1 MNPSDLPAHPHRVP
15 LSILELAI
23 VSEGSTGAQALRH
36 AVDTAVRADA
46 LGYRRIWF
54 AEHHLSPGV
63 ASASPA
69 VLAALAAERTKSIRV
84 GSGAVLLSTTSPLIA
99 TEQFGTIAALHPGR
113 VDLGLGRAF
122 TPPPARGEPAF
133 TKPPARGERALTP
146 SPTRGEGSSGTG
158 ETPSGGGGAGREVGG
173 ARAATLVLDAPAR
186 PAGARVVDG
195 LVIPAAPGLDVTDS
209 ALRERLLAQK
219 EVVGASRTPAD
230 FRAELELVLGLRAG
244 TFTDGAGT
252 GWTSPPVEGAA
263 FDLFVLASSGGV
275 SARVAGE
282 LGLPL
287 AANYH
292 VGPSATLDTIAA
304 YRAAFRP
311 GAIDRP
317 HVVVSAD
324 VLVADTD
331 DEARR
336 LGDPFTAWVL
346 SIRRGAGGAIPY
358 PAPGTTPAW
367 EDLSDTDRAAV
378 QDRVDTRF
386 VGSPATVVERLETLA
401 RVTAADEI
409 VVTTEAHDPAD
420 RARSFDLL
428 AAAWGLRP

>member
-1 MNPSDLPAHPHRVP
+1 MTTNDLPTAHPHRVP
-15 LSILELAI
+15 LSILDLAI
-23 VSEGSTGAQALRH
+23 VSDGSTGAQAMRDSL
-36 AVDTAVRADA
+36 DLAVRADA
-46 LGYRRIWF
+46 LGYRRVWF

-69 VLAALAAERTKSIRV
+69 VLAALAAERTNRIRV
-84 GSGAVLLSTTSPLIA
+84 GSGAVLLSTTSPLVA
-99 TEQFGTIAALHPGR
+99 AEQFGTIAALHPGR

-122 TPPPARGEPAF
+122 TPPPARGERSPAAGA
-133 TKPPARGERALTP
+133 T
-146 SPTRGEGSSGTG
+146 S
-158 ETPSGGGGAGREVGG
+158 SGGGGVVRGVGG
-173 ARAATLVLDAPAR
+173 APRGGTLVLEDAPAR

-195 LVIPAAPGLDVTDS
+195 LVIPAAPGLDLTDS

-219 EVVGASRTPAD
+219 DVVGVSRAPAD

-244 TFTDGAGT
+244 TFADAAGAR
-252 GWTSPPVEGAA
+252 WTSPPVEGAA

-311 GAIDRP
+311 GVLDRP
-317 HVVVSAD
+317 YVVVSAD

-331 DEARR
+331 DEAGR
-336 LGDPFTAWVL
+336 LGGPFPAWVL
-346 SIRRGAGGAIPY
+346 SIRRGAGGAIPF
-358 PAPGTTPAW
+358 PAPGKAPAW
-367 EDLSDTDRAAV
+367 ETFSDADRAAV

-386 VGSPATVVERLETLA
+386 VGSPQTVVERLETLA

-428 AAAWGLRP
+428 ARAWGLRP

>member
-1 MNPSDLPAHPHRVP
+1 MTTSDQPTAPQSSYPTRVP
-15 LSILELAI
+15 LSILDLAV
-23 VSEGSTGAQALRH
+23 VSEGSTGAQALRDTL
-36 AVDTAVRADA
+36 DTAVRADA

-69 VLAALAAERTKSIRV
+69 VLAALVAERTSRIRV

-99 TEQFGTIAALHPGR
+99 AEQFGTVAALHPGR

-122 TPPPARGEPAF
+122 TPPPVKGGKSASGEAP
-133 TKPPARGERALTP
+133 
-146 SPTRGEGSSGTG
+146 
-158 ETPSGGGGAGREVGG
+158 PSGPGEVP
-173 ARAATLVLDAPAR
+173 AAPPVPPAPAR
-186 PAGARVVDG
+186 PAGTRVVDG
-195 LVIPAAPGLDVTDS
+195 LLVPAAPGVDLSDS

-219 EVVGASRTPAD
+219 EVVGASRTPGE

-311 GAIDRP
+311 GVLDRP
-317 HVVVSAD
+317 YVVVSAD

-336 LGDPFTAWVL
+336 IGEPFTAWVL
-346 SIRRGAGGAIPY
+346 SIRRGAGGAVAY
-358 PAPGTTPAW
+358 PAPGTSPAW
-367 EDLSDTDRAAV
+367 EDLTDADRAAV
-378 QDRVDTRF
+378 QDRVETRF
-386 VGSPATVVERLETLA
+386 VGSPETVVERLETLA

-409 VVTTEAHDPAD
+409 VVTTAAHDPAD

-428 AAAWGLRP
+428 ARHWGLLSTDAARPGVAAAREPALAR

>member
-1 MNPSDLPAHPHRVP
+1 MTTSDLPATHQPRVP
-15 LSILELAI
+15 LSILDLAV
-23 VSEGSTGAQALRH
+23 VSEGATGAQALRDTL
-36 AVDTAVRADA
+36 DTAIRADA

-69 VLAALAAERTKSIRV
+69 VLAALVAERTPRIRV

-99 TEQFGTIAALHPGR
+99 AEQFGTVAALHPGR

-122 TPPPARGEPAF
+122 TPPPARGAQSAGGEA
-133 TKPPARGERALTP
+133 PP
-146 SPTRGEGSSGTG
+146 SGTG
-158 ETPSGGGGAGREVGG
+158 EAPP
-173 ARAATLVLDAPAR
+173 AAQVPPAPAR
-186 PAGARVVDG
+186 PAGPRVVDG
-195 LVIPAAPGLDVTDS
+195 LLVPAAPGVDFSDS

-219 EVVGASRTPAD
+219 EVVGASRTPGE

-252 GWTSPPVEGAA
+252 AWTSPPVEGAA
-263 FDLFVLASSGGV
+263 FDLFVLASSGGI

-311 GAIDRP
+311 GVLDHP
-317 HVVVSAD
+317 YVVVSAD
-324 VLVADTD
+324 VLVADSD
-331 DEARR
+331 AEARR
-336 LGDPFTAWVL
+336 IGEPFTAWVL
-346 SIRRGAGGAIPY
+346 SIRRGAGGAIAY
-358 PAPGTTPAW
+358 PAPGTSPAW
-367 EDLSDTDRAAV
+367 EDLTDADRAAV

-386 VGSPATVVERLETLA
+386 VGSPETVVERLETLA
-401 RVTAADEI
+401 RVTGADEI
-409 VVTTEAHDPAD
+409 VVTTAAHDPAD
-420 RARSFDLL
+420 RARSFELL
-428 AAAWGLRP
+428 AQHWGLRAAAVEPAVAAAREPALAR

>member
-1 MNPSDLPAHPHRVP
+1 MTTSDLPATHQPRVP
-15 LSILELAI
+15 LSILDLAV
-23 VSEGSTGAQALRH
+23 VSEGATGAQALRDTL
-36 AVDTAVRADA
+36 DTAIRADA

-69 VLAALAAERTKSIRV
+69 VLAALVAERTPRIRV

-99 TEQFGTIAALHPGR
+99 AEQFGTVAALHPGR

-122 TPPPARGEPAF
+122 TPPPAKGAQSAGGE
-133 TKPPARGERALTP
+133 ALP
-146 SPTRGEGSSGTG
+146 SGTG
-158 ETPSGGGGAGREVGG
+158 EAPP
-173 ARAATLVLDAPAR
+173 AAQVPPAPAR
-186 PAGARVVDG
+186 QAGPRVVDG
-195 LVIPAAPGLDVTDS
+195 LLVPAAPGVDFSDS

-219 EVVGASRTPAD
+219 EVVGASRTPGE

-252 GWTSPPVEGAA
+252 AWTSPPVEGAA
-263 FDLFVLASSGGV
+263 FDLFVLASSGGI

-311 GAIDRP
+311 GVLDHP
-317 HVVVSAD
+317 YVVVSAD
-324 VLVADTD
+324 VLVADSD
-331 DEARR
+331 AEARR
-336 LGDPFTAWVL
+336 IGEPFTAWVL
-346 SIRRGAGGAIPY
+346 SIRRGAGGAIAY
-358 PAPGTTPAW
+358 PAPGTSPAW
-367 EDLSDTDRAAV
+367 EDLTDADRAAV

-386 VGSPATVVERLETLA
+386 VGSPETVVERLETLA
-401 RVTAADEI
+401 RVTGADEI
-409 VVTTEAHDPAD
+409 VVTTAAHDPAD
-420 RARSFDLL
+420 RARSFELL
-428 AAAWGLRP
+428 AQHWGLRAAAVEPAVAAARAPALAR

>member
-1 MNPSDLPAHPHRVP
+1 MTTTDQPTTPSRAQPRVP
-15 LSILELAI
+15 LSILDLAV
-23 VSEGSTGAQALRH
+23 VSEGSTGARALRDSL
-36 AVDTAVRADA
+36 DTAVRADE

-69 VLAALAAERTKSIRV
+69 VLAALVAERTSRIRV
-84 GSGAVLLSTTSPLIA
+84 GSGAVLLSTTSPLVA
-99 TEQFGTIAALHPGR
+99 AEQFGTLAALHPGR

-122 TPPPARGEPAF
+122 TPPPAKAGATAQGDPPSGTPEPTAGEPA
-133 TKPPARGERALTP
+133 P
-146 SPTRGEGSSGTG
+146 S
-158 ETPSGGGGAGREVGG
+158 
-173 ARAATLVLDAPAR
+173 APAR

-195 LVIPAAPGLDVTDS
+195 LLVPAAPGVAFTDS

-219 EVVGASRTPAD
+219 EVVGAHRTPAELRD
-230 FRAELELVLGLRAG
+230 ELELVLGLRAG
-244 TFTDGAGT
+244 TFADAAGT
-252 GWTSPPVEGAA
+252 PWTSPPVEGAA

-304 YRAAFRP
+304 YRAAFRK
-311 GAIDRP
+311 GVLDRP
-317 HVVVSAD
+317 YVVVSAD

-331 DEARR
+331 AEARR
-336 LGDPFTAWVL
+336 IGDPFTAWVL
-346 SIRRGAGGAIPY
+346 SIRRGTGGAIAY

-367 EDLSDTDRAAV
+367 EDLTDADRAAV

-386 VGSPATVVERLETLA
+386 VGSPETVVERLETLA

-409 VVTTEAHDPAD
+409 VVTTAAHDPAD
-420 RARSFDLL
+420 RARSFELL
-428 AAAWGLRP
+428 ARHWGLAVDAVDAVAPGVAPAREPALAR

>member
-1 MNPSDLPAHPHRVP
+1 MTTSDLPATPQSRVP
-15 LSILELAI
+15 LSILDLAV
-23 VSEGSTGAQALRH
+23 VSEGSTGAQALR
-36 AVDTAVRADA
+36 DTLDSAVRADE

-69 VLAALAAERTKSIRV
+69 VLAALVAERTSRIRV
-84 GSGAVLLSTTSPLIA
+84 GSGAVLLSTTSPLVA
-99 TEQFGTIAALHPGR
+99 AEQFGTVAALHPGR

-122 TPPPARGEPAF
+122 TPPPAKPGSSTAGEAPASGTAETTAGEPA
-133 TKPPARGERALTP
+133 PP
-146 SPTRGEGSSGTG
+146 
-158 ETPSGGGGAGREVGG
+158 
-173 ARAATLVLDAPAR
+173 APAR
-186 PAGARVVDG
+186 PAGTRVVDG
-195 LVIPAAPGLDVTDS
+195 LLIPAAPGVDLNDS

-219 EVVGASRTPAD
+219 DVVGASRTPAE

-252 GWTSPPVEGAA
+252 PWTSPPVEGAA

-311 GAIDRP
+311 GVLDRP
-317 HVVVSAD
+317 YVVVSAD

-336 LGDPFTAWVL
+336 IGEPFTAWVL
-346 SIRRGAGGAIPY
+346 SIRRGAGGAIAY
-358 PAPGTTPAW
+358 PAPGTSPAW
-367 EDLSDTDRAAV
+367 EDLSDAERAAV

-386 VGSPATVVERLETLA
+386 VGSPETVVERLETLA

-409 VVTTEAHDPAD
+409 VVTTATHDPAD
-420 RARSFDLL
+420 RARSFELL
-428 AAAWGLRP
+428 AHHWGLAPVAAEPGVAAAREPALAR

>member
-1 MNPSDLPAHPHRVP
+1 MTTSDLPATHQPRVP
-15 LSILELAI
+15 LSILDLAV
-23 VSEGSTGAQALRH
+23 VSEGSTGAQALRDTL
-36 AVDTAVRADA
+36 DTAVRADE

-69 VLAALAAERTKSIRV
+69 VLAALVAERTSRIRV
-84 GSGAVLLSTTSPLIA
+84 GSGAVLLSTTSPLLA
-99 TEQFGTIAALHPGR
+99 AEQFGTIAALHPGR

-122 TPPPARGEPAF
+122 TPPPAQGEAS
-133 TKPPARGERALTP
+133 AGGEAP
-146 SPTRGEGSSGTG
+146 SSGTQATPAG
-158 ETPSGGGGAGREVGG
+158 EPEPTPP
-173 ARAATLVLDAPAR
+173 APAQ
-186 PAGARVVDG
+186 PAGTRVVDG
-195 LVIPAAPGLDVTDS
+195 LLIPAAPGVAFTDT
-209 ALRERLLAQK
+209 ALRQRLLAQK
-219 EVVGASRTPAD
+219 EVVGASRTPAE
-230 FRAELELVLGLRAG
+230 FRDELELVLGLRAG
-244 TFTDGAGT
+244 TFTNSAGT
-252 GWTSPPVEGAA
+252 AYTSPPVEGAA

-311 GAIDRP
+311 GVLDRP
-317 HVVVSAD
+317 YVVVSAD
-324 VLVADTD
+324 VLVAGTD
-331 DEARR
+331 AEAHRIA
-336 LGDPFTAWVL
+336 DPFTAWVL
-346 SIRRGAGGAIPY
+346 SIRRGADGAIAY

-367 EDLSDTDRAAV
+367 EDLSDADRAAV

-386 VGSPATVVERLETLA
+386 VGSPETVVERLETLA

-409 VVTTEAHDPAD
+409 VVTTVAHDPAD
-420 RARSFDLL
+420 RARSFELL
-428 AAAWGLRP
+428 AQHWGLAADAAGPEVAADREPALAR